1 VLAVH
6 AARPPAKTALLI
18 AVSPFPALELLAFVV
33 VDVEDG
39 LGLKQ
44 EIGSYQKV
52 LQVLIY
58 LWEAL
63 LPYMAARRQ
72 YSLPVRAEEADRE
85 QGRLLVISGRVDE
98 ACRAAIK
105 GE

>member
-1 VLAVH
+1 MCLSTYHRHLGLH
-6 AARPPAKTALLI
+6 AALQKSLSDPWTPLPFRHGAYPY
-18 AVSPFPALELLAFVV
+18 VSPADAVT
-33 VDVEDG
+33 
-39 LGLKQ
+39 
-44 EIGSYQKV
+44 KV